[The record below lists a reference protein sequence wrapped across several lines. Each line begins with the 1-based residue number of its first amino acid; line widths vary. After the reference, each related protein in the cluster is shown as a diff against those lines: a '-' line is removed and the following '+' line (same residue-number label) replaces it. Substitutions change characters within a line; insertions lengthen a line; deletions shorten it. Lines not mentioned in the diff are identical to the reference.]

1 MLPDLPLLVTTARV
15 ARERVPELLAA
26 RDGLVVEE
34 LQEDG
39 SYLAVNGPVDGYRR
53 TITVTET
60 ADGEGG
66 DGDAGGPE
74 VDVHQVVEY
83 RLVFPFLRWMLGRAY
98 ARTLGG
104 LGSPL
109 RHPWWAP
116 PEPIDPRA
124 AAMLGSLCALAAVAA
139 YPGVVL
145 GQTIEFA
152 REELAFTSSAQSF
165 ALAILRADFVVALV
179 VVYVADRQGR
189 RKVTLAAIAAGCV
202 INAVSALSPNLD
214 VLVASQVIGRGFLT
228 GAAVLIGILAAEE
241 MPAGCRAYAVS
252 LLTVVGAVGAGTA
265 LLALPL
271 ADLGPRAWRLLFVLS
286 LVGLPLVLLFG
297 RHLPESRRFV
307 TTHAT
312 VRMSGH
318 HRRLWLLGISALL
331 FGLFL
336 APASQYQ
343 TVFLRRERGFS
354 ASRISLFTIGTNIWG
369 GIGIVAGGRLA
380 DVRGRRRVAA
390 VGIVG
395 GVGCTVAMFFAAGWT
410 IWAWSVVGS
419 IIGAVTVPALGV
431 YGPEL
436 FPTSLRGRANGIIS
450 GLGRVGS
457 VLGLIVIALLVRD
470 DRPLAPIIAL
480 LAVGPALLAVL
491 VLTSYPE
498 TAHRELEELNPE
510 DAAPVASGP

>member
-1 MLPDLPLLVTTARV
+1 LPTLVTTTRV
-15 ARERVPELLAA
+15 TREQLADVLDV

-34 LQEDG
+34 RQDDG
-39 SYLAVNGPVDGYRR
+39 TFVAVNGPVENYRR
-53 TITVTET
+53 TVVTTEHGDEVEVTQTVT
-60 ADGEGG
+60 
-66 DGDAGGPE
+66 
-74 VDVHQVVEY
+74 Y
-83 RLVFPFLRWMLGRAY
+83 RFVFPFLWWMFARAY
-98 ARTLGG
+98 ARG
-104 LGSPL
+104 LGQIGKAH

-139 YPGVVL
+139 YPGVVI

-152 REELAFTSSAQSF
+152 REELGFSASAQSY
-165 ALAILRADFVVALV
+165 ALAVLRADFIVALGV
-179 VVYVADRQGR
+179 VFLADRRGR
-189 RKVTLAAIAAGCV
+189 RKVTLAAVALGCV
-202 INAVSALSPNLD
+202 LNAVTALSPDLRF
-214 VLVASQVIGRGFLT
+214 LVVTQIVGRGFLT
-228 GAAVLIGILAAEE
+228 GAAVLIGIMAAEE

-252 LLTVVGAVGAGTA
+252 LLTVIGALGAGAA

-271 ADLGPRAWRLLFVLS
+271 ADLGVNGWRLLFVLA
-286 LVGLPLVLLFG
+286 LAGLPLVAVFG
-297 RHLPESRRFV
+297 RHLPESRRFR
-307 TTHAT
+307 TPHAD

-318 HRRLWLLGISALL
+318 GRRLWLLGISALL

-354 ASRISLFTIGTNIWG
+354 ASRISLFAIGTNIWG

-380 DVRGRRRVAA
+380 DVRGRRKVAA

-395 GVGCTVAMFFAAGWT
+395 GVGCTVAMFFAIGWT

-457 VLGLIVIALLVRD
+457 VLGLVVIALLVRD
-470 DRPLAPIIAL
+470 DRPLAPIMAL
-480 LAVGPALLAVL
+480 LAIGPALLAVL
-491 VLTSYPE
+491 VLTAYPE
-498 TAHRELEELNPE
+498 TAHRELEDLNPE
-510 DAAPVASGP
+510 DRPPVASEA

>member
-1 MLPDLPLLVTTARV
+1 MPLLVTNARV
-15 ARERVPELLAA
+15 ARQRVPELLAA
-26 RDGLVVEE
+26 REGLVVEE
-34 LQEDG
+34 RQDDG
-39 SYLAVNGPVDGYRR
+39 SFLAVNGPVEGYRR
-53 TITVTET
+53 MITVIDTDDT
-60 ADGEGG
+60 G
-66 DGDAGGPE
+66 E

-83 RLVFPFLRWMLGRAY
+83 RLVLPFLRWMLGRAY
-98 ARTLGG
+98 ARSLGA

-124 AAMLGSLCALAAVAA
+124 AAMLGALCALAAVAA

-152 REELAFTSSAQSF
+152 REELGFTSSAQSY
-165 ALAILRADFVVALV
+165 ALAILRADFVVALF
-179 VVYVADRQGR
+179 VVYLADRHGR
-189 RKVTLAAIAAGCV
+189 RKVALSAIAAGCLV
-202 INAVSALSPNLD
+202 NAVSAISPSLEI
-214 VLVASQVIGRGFLT
+214 LVVSQVVGRGFLT

-252 LLTVVGAVGAGTA
+252 LLTLVGAVGAGAA

-286 LVGLPLVLLFG
+286 LIGLPLVFVFG
-297 RHLPESRRFV
+297 QHLPESRRFAKR
-307 TTHAT
+307 HAN

-354 ASRISLFTIGTNIWG
+354 ASRISLFVIATNIWG

-419 IIGAVTVPALGV
+419 VIGAVTVPALGV

-450 GLGRVGS
+450 GLGRIGS
-457 VLGLIVIALLVRD
+457 VLGLVVIALLVRD
-470 DRPLAPIIAL
+470 DRPLAPIVAL

-491 VLTSYPE
+491 VLTAYPE

-510 DAAPVASGP
+510 DATPIASGP

>member
-1 MLPDLPLLVTTARV
+1 MLPGLPTLVTTARV
-15 ARERVPELLAA
+15 PRERVAELLEP
-26 RDGLVVEE
+26 RDGLVVEAA
-34 LQEDG
+34 DG
-39 SYLAVNGPVDGYRR
+39 EGEFVATTGPVDGYRR
-53 TITVTET
+53 TLRVEEHDEDVEVTQTVT
-60 ADGEGG
+60 
-66 DGDAGGPE
+66 
-74 VDVHQVVEY
+74 Y
-83 RLVFPFLRWMLGRAY
+83 RLVFPVLGLVLALPYARVLGR
-98 ARTLGG
+98 LGR
-104 LGSPL
+104 PH

-116 PEPIDPRA
+116 PEPIDARA
-124 AAMLGSLCALAAVAA
+124 ASMLGSLCALAAVAA

-152 REELAFTSSAQSF
+152 REELAFSVSSQSF
-165 ALAILRADFVVALV
+165 ALAILRADFVVALGV
-179 VVYVADRQGR
+179 VVVADRRGR
-189 RKVTLAAIAAGCV
+189 RAVTLAAIALGC
-202 INAVSALSPNLD
+202 ILNAVSALSPSLPF
-214 VLVASQVIGRGFLT
+214 LVGTQVVGRGFLT

-252 LLTVVGAVGAGTA
+252 LLTMVGGLGAGTA

-271 ADLGPRAWRLLFVLS
+271 ADLGVQGWRLLFVLS
-286 LVGLPLVLLFG
+286 LAGLPLVVAFG
-297 RHLPESRRFV
+297 RHLPESRRFR
-307 TTHAT
+307 TPHAE
-312 VRMSGH
+312 VRMGGH
-318 HRRLWLLGISALL
+318 GRRLWLLGVSALL

-354 ASRISLFTIGTNIWG
+354 ASRISLFAIGTNIWG

-380 DVRGRRRVAA
+380 DVRGRRAVAA

-395 GVGCTVAMFFAAGWT
+395 GVSCTVAMFFSAGWT

-419 IIGAVTVPALGV
+419 IVGAVTVPALGV

-457 VLGLIVIALLVRD
+457 VVGLVIIAVLVRD
-470 DRPLAPIIAL
+470 GRPLAPIIAL

-491 VLTSYPE
+491 VLTAYPE

-510 DAAPVASGP
+510 DAPPVASGP